1 MTADERASSLESRPD
16 GAGGRPGCV
25 LESYQG
31 VVVRQ
36 HAVINLAPFA
46 KERPRVT
53 QNGVYM
59 EAGYRRK
66 REVLRRRFG
75 PVQVTGYLKL
85 TLVAVRPMPISWGEE
100 KRRLMR
106 GEPAKP
112 APDLDNIIGAVMD
125 ALFPEGDDHVV
136 SLEAHKIWGE
146 RGQLHITLEKMGD

>member
-1 MTADERASSLESRPD
+1 MTQDHHPPSLPSQT
-16 GAGGRPGCV
+16 GVSAGRPGCV
-25 LESYQG
+25 VESYQG

-36 HAVINLAPFA
+36 QAVINLAPFA

-59 EAGYRRK
+59 EASYRRK
-66 REVLRRRFG
+66 REALRRRFG
-75 PVQVTGYLKL
+75 PVQVGGYLKL
-85 TLVAVRPMPISWGEE
+85 TLVAVRPMPTSWGEE
-100 KRRLMR
+100 KRRLML

-125 ALFPEGDDHVV
+125 ALFPDGDDHVV